1 MPPPETTEL
10 GSRDDAATAAP
21 EPTAPTSSP
30 LAVRLFVASVVV
42 AAVPIIVATVRA
54 LHRGWLPIGDDGF
67 FAVRSFDVFGH
78 HIPLLGTWSSSS
90 LSFHTNLNN
99 PGPLL
104 FDVLAV
110 PVRLLGGDAGLPVGV
125 ALLNIAALIGIAV
138 FAYRRGGPLVGAIAV
153 TVATALCWAM
163 GSELLYDPWQPHSLL
178 LPFLFF
184 AVLVWS
190 VACGDL
196 VALPFGAFVGSL
208 VLQTHLTYAVL
219 VPVFAVFGLV
229 LVALWLRR
237 ERRRDPERWPTVRH
251 DGLVMGAVTVAVT
264 VAAWTQTLIQ
274 QFTGTD
280 SGNLSRLVRTAR
292 NSQVPSVG
300 YRLGARL
307 AASVL
312 SLPPWWFRPSVQ
324 HTFYLDWHPPSLG
337 LAVGSL
343 AVLAAVLGACGWD
356 ARRRRDRVTGLA
368 IATAAVAL
376 IAGLITAAQSPITV
390 FGVYTPHGF
399 RFLWPL
405 AAFIFFA
412 ILVSVARHLADRG
425 VSTELVVGGFLVL
438 AVALAAI
445 NLPYANL
452 GDGPNS
458 QQWAIPAQRQL
469 QDHLADLKGH
479 GPLLVD
485 DLFRTF
491 ADPHGPS
498 VLAAL
503 QADGV
508 DFVARDATLV
518 AQLGPNRRF
527 NGTNAKQALLLRTG
541 DAALSTPP
549 GARRVGFGQGLSSRD
564 RRELLDLQTQLAAYL
579 RQHGVPLNARG
590 TAELH
595 RGQLPGL
602 TRLASHLGPGV
613 DPTPLFPSRDLLTLI
628 QHHDLTLDPTWSHRF
643 QRYADL
649 QHQWD
654 RATVALFL
662 APIDTAAKPP
672 S

>member
-1 MPPPETTEL
+1 MTSGGGARDETDTAPPEPRTP
-10 GSRDDAATAAP
+10 AA
-21 EPTAPTSSP
+21 SP
-30 LAVRLFVASVVV
+30 LAFRLFVASVVV
-42 AAVPIIVATVRA
+42 AAVPTIVATVRA

-104 FDVLAV
+104 FDMLAV
-110 PVRLLGGDAGLPVGV
+110 PVRVLGGDAGLPVGV
-125 ALLNIAALIGIAV
+125 ALVNIAALIGIAV
-138 FAYRRGGPLVGAIAV
+138 FAYRRGGALVGTIAV
-153 TVATALCWAM
+153 TVTAALCWAM

-190 VACGDL
+190 LACGDFW
-196 VALPFGAFVGSL
+196 ALPFVAFVGSL

-219 VPVFAVFGLV
+219 VPVFIVFGLLMV
-229 LVALWLRR
+229 GLGLRR
-237 ERRRDPERWPTVRH
+237 ERRRDPDRWPTVRRH
-251 DGLVMGAVTVAVT
+251 SLVMSAVAGVVI

-274 QFTGTD
+274 QFTATG
-280 SGNLSRLVRTAR
+280 SGNLTRLVRTAR

-324 HTFYLDWHPPSLG
+324 HTFYLDWHPPSLT
-337 LAVGSL
+337 LAIGSL
-343 AVLAAVLGACGWD
+343 VVLAAVLGACGWD
-356 ARRRRDRVTGLA
+356 ARRRHDRVSGLA
-368 IATAAVAL
+368 VGTAGLAL
-376 IAGLITAAQSPITV
+376 IGGLVTAAQSPITV

-405 AAFIFFA
+405 GAFVFFA
-412 ILVSVARHLADRG
+412 ILVSVARNVADRG
-425 VSTELVVGGFLVL
+425 VSTDALVGAFLVL
-438 AVALAAI
+438 AVVLGAI

-458 QQWAIPAQRQL
+458 QQWAIPGQRQL
-469 QDHLADLKGH
+469 QQHLTGLTGH
-479 GPLLVD
+479 GALLVD

-491 ADPHGPS
+491 ADPHGPA
-498 VLAAL
+498 VLAEL
-503 QADGV
+503 QQEGV
-508 DFVARDATLV
+508 PFVARDATLV
-518 AQLGPNRRF
+518 AQLGPSRRF
-527 NGTNAKQALLLRTG
+527 NGHNATLALLLRTG
-541 DAALSTPP
+541 DAALNTPP
-549 GARRVGFGQGLSSRD
+549 GSHRVGLGQGLSSGA
-564 RRELLDLQTQLAAYL
+564 RRELLDLHAELATYL
-579 RQHGVPLNARG
+579 RQHGVPLNTRG
-590 TAELH
+590 TTELQG
-595 RGQLPGL
+595 GQLASL
-602 TRLASHLGPGV
+602 KRLASHLGPGV
-613 DPTPLFPSRDLLTLI
+613 DPGPLFTSRDLVTMI
-628 QHHDLTLDPTWSHRF
+628 QHHDLLLDRAWSHRF

-662 APIDTAAKPP
+662 APIETAPK
-672 S
+672 SKS